1 MADRSG
7 YIGRAPSDS
16 SVVVARQVFKPT
28 GIQTNFTFASGYNVG
43 YLDAYI
49 NGAKQIKGEDYT
61 ATDGSVVVFSS
72 NQPASGDVVELVAYK
87 AFNLST
93 QNATGNFSVGG
104 DLTVSADST
113 FSGNLTVS
121 GDSTFSGTLT
131 GDGSGLT
138 GVASTDYIITGT
150 AATFNN
156 AVNFNAPVALNN
168 GGTMS
173 GVYTGGN
180 FSGVVTATSFSG
192 SGANLTGIDATSI
205 KDSGGNVK
213 VQGNTSGIV
222 ITGITSGLNVTGVA
236 TVATLSATTVS
247 IAGTLTYE
255 DVTNIDSVGVV
266 TARSGLIVVGGGVS
280 VTAGGVK
287 VTGVVTATSYQGD
300 GSALTGISAGIS
312 TEDNTQSGGLVIIDL
327 SKDDHKFTASGICTV
342 TTTSTGTE
350 GGSGTLRITNSGITT
365 IGFSTYFLWP
375 SGSAPSIPTGDGI
388 ISLISYTIQRNGAA
402 GIGTQLLSGASL
414 NFS

>member
-93 QNATGNFSVGG
+93 PNATGNFSVGE
-104 DLTVSADST
+104 DLTVT
-113 FSGNLTVS
+113 

-247 IAGTLTYE
+247 IGGTLTYE
-255 DVTNIDSVGVV
+255 DVTNIDSIGII
-266 TARSGLIVVGGGVS
+266 TARSGIRVGGGQS
-280 VTAGGVK
+280 IGSDGVL
-287 VTGVVTATSYQGD
+287 TYYGD
-300 GSALTGISAGIS
+300 GSSLTGIEAGIS

-342 TTTSTGTE
+342 SCTGSGTE
-350 GGSGTLRITNSGITT
+350 GGSGTLRITNSGVSTV
-365 IGFSTYFLWP
+365 GFSTYFLWP
-375 SGSAPSIPTGDGI
+375 SGSAPSIPTGDGT
-388 ISLISYTIQRNGAA
+388 ISLISYTIQRNGSS

>member
-93 QNATGNFSVGG
+93 PNATGNFSVGG
-104 DLTVSADST
+104 DLTVT
-113 FSGNLTVS
+113 

-180 FSGVVTATSFSG
+180 FSGVVTATSFAGSGANLTGVVTATSFSG

-247 IAGTLTYE
+247 IGGTLTYE
-255 DVTNIDSVGVV
+255 DVTNIDSIGII
-266 TARSGLIVVGGGVS
+266 TARSGIRVGGGQS
-280 VTAGGVK
+280 IGSDGVL
-287 VTGVVTATSYQGD
+287 TYYGD
-300 GSALTGISAGIS
+300 GSSLTGIEAGIS

>member
-93 QNATGNFSVGG
+93 PNATGNFSVGG
-104 DLTVSADST
+104 DLTVT
-113 FSGNLTVS
+113 

-236 TVATLSATTVS
+236 TVTTLSATTVS
-247 IAGTLTYE
+247 IGGTLTYE
-255 DVTNIDSVGVV
+255 DVTNIDSIGII
-266 TARSGLIVVGGGVS
+266 TARSGIRVGGGQS
-280 VTAGGVK
+280 IGSDGVL
-287 VTGVVTATSYQGD
+287 TYYGD
-300 GSALTGISAGIS
+300 GSSLTGIEAGIS

-375 SGSAPSIPTGDGI
+375 SGSAPSIPTGDGT

>member
-49 NGAKQIKGEDYT
+49 NGVKQIKGEDYT

-87 AFNLST
+87 AFNLSIP
-93 QNATGNFSVGG
+93 NAPGNFSVGE
-104 DLTVSADST
+104 DLTVT
-113 FSGNLTVS
+113 

-247 IAGTLTYE
+247 IGGTLTYE
-255 DVTNIDSVGVV
+255 DVTNIDSIGII
-266 TARSGLIVVGGGVS
+266 TARSGIRVGGGQS
-280 VTAGGVK
+280 IGSDGVL
-287 VTGVVTATSYQGD
+287 TYYGD
-300 GSALTGISAGIS
+300 GSSLTGIEAGIS

-375 SGSAPSIPTGDGI
+375 SGSAPSIPTGDGT

>member
-28 GIQTNFTFASGYNVG
+28 GIQTNFTFSSGYNVG

-72 NQPASGDVVELVAYK
+72 NQPSSGDVVELVAYK
-87 AFNLST
+87 AFNLGQTVDSI
-93 QNATGNFSVGG
+93 TGNLDIDG
-104 DLTVSADST
+104 DLTVT
-113 FSGNLTVS
+113 

-192 SGANLTGIDATSI
+192 SGANLTGIDATAL
-205 KDSGGNVK
+205 KDDGGNVK
-213 VQGNTSGIV
+213 IQANSTGAVV
-222 ITGITSGLNVTGVA
+222 TGIL
-236 TVATLSATTVS
+236 TVSSNVS

-255 DVTNIDSVGVV
+255 DVTHIDSIGVI
-266 TARSGLIVVGGGVS
+266 TARSGVV
-280 VTAGGVK
+280 
-287 VTGVVTATSYQGD
+287 VTGTCTATSFSGD
-300 GSALTGISAGIS
+300 GSALTGIEAGIS
-312 TEDNTQSGGLVIIDL
+312 TEDNTQSGGFVTINL
-327 SKDDHKFTASGICTV
+327 SKDDHKFTASGVCTV

-350 GGSGTLRITNSGITT
+350 GSSGTLRITNSGITT
-365 IGFSTYFLWP
+365 VGFSTYFLWP
-375 SGSAPSIPTGDGI
+375 SGASPVIHIADGT

-402 GIGTQLLSGASL
+402 GIGTQLLSGAAL
-414 NFS
+414 HFS

>member
-93 QNATGNFSVGG
+93 PNATGNFSVGG
-104 DLTVSADST
+104 DLTVTGDST

-247 IAGTLTYE
+247 IGGTLTYE
-255 DVTNIDSVGVV
+255 DVTNIDSIGII
-266 TARSGLIVVGGGVS
+266 TARSGIRVGGGQS
-280 VTAGGVK
+280 IGSDGVL
-287 VTGVVTATSYQGD
+287 TYYGD
-300 GSALTGISAGIS
+300 GSSLTGIEAGIS

-375 SGSAPSIPTGDGI
+375 SGSAPSIPTGDGT